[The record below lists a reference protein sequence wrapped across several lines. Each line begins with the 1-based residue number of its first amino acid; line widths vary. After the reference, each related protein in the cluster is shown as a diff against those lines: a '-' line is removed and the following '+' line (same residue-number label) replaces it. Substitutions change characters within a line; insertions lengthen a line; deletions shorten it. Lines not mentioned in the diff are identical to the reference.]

1 MKAPNGWRGP
11 CEFFSLTS
19 LFKNVLSEDIKNE
32 ERFKELMKV
41 TAHKSAEF
49 EMYNDLNKI
58 KPEIKIDQRNQQE
71 DETG

>member
-1 MKAPNGWRGP
+1 
-11 CEFFSLTS
+11 
-19 LFKNVLSEDIKNE
+19 
-32 ERFKELMKV
+32 MKV
-41 TAHKSAEF
+41 AAHKSAEF

>member
-1 MKAPNGWRGP
+1 MVYANFPP
-11 CEFFSLTS
+11 LH
-19 LFKNVLSEDIKNE
+19 LYAKNVLSEDIKNE

-41 TAHKSAEF
+41 AAHKSAEF

-58 KPEIKIDQRNQQE
+58 KPEIKIDQRNQHE